1 VAERR
6 TEHLMGTAV
15 TVEIRDRVVP
25 RRALK
30 RAFGWLRW
38 VDRTFSTY
46 DAESEISRLNA
57 GDLRLADEHPL
68 VRRVLARC
76 EALKAG
82 TDGYFDAHAPLPG
95 GVDPSGLVKGWAVDV
110 AFAGLRRAGAQQ
122 LCIEAGGDVRVAGGP
137 WRVGIRHPRQ
147 REQLAAVVVLR
158 TGAVATSGAYERG
171 AHVVNPHTGRPPV
184 GTVSVTIIDR
194 TLARADAH
202 ATAAFAM
209 GSRGP
214 VWSAGLTAMTILTD
228 DQVLLTPTFCH
239 MRA

>member
-25 RRALK
+25 YRAIEHAFAWLK
-30 RAFGWLRW
+30 W
-38 VDRTFSTY
+38 VDRRFSTY
-46 DAESEISRLNA
+46 DAASDVSRLNA
-57 GDLRLADEHPL
+57 GEIGLPDLHPI
-68 VRRVLARC
+68 VREVLAYCDVLR
-76 EALKAG
+76 AG

-95 GVDPSGLVKGWAVDV
+95 GVDPSGLVKGWAVDL
-110 AFAGLRRAGAQQ
+110 AFAGLLRAGAQQ

-158 TGAVATSGAYERG
+158 SGAVATSGAYERG
-171 AHVVNPHTGRPPV
+171 AHVVDPHTGRPPV
-184 GTVSVTIIDR
+184 GMVSVTMIDH

-214 VWSAGLTAMTILTD
+214 VWSAGLTAMSILTD

-239 MRA
+239 LRA